1 MKVSARNVFTG
12 RVARVEQDGALTK
25 VWVKVEKVEEVT
37 ALITSEAAIELE
49 LKEGDEVDVI
59 FKATEVIVVK
69 G

>member
-1 MKVSARNVFTG
+1 MRVSARNVFTG
-12 RVARVEQDGALTK
+12 RVAKVERDGALTK

-59 FKATEVIVVK
+59 FKATEVIVMK